1 MSRYRVRAFT
11 ARREPVIL
19 KVVADNPYDAAAQA
33 GKQIAAE
40 HPNMLGT
47 LDQLSVRK
55 MADSKVGAV
64 YIGKPVDAG
73 SRKGK
78 GNGKRK
84 GDGAIAPAAATT
96 AATAPAQ
103 TPASATN
110 APQTPAKLPSKA
122 AK

>member
-19 KVVADNPYDAAAQA
+19 KIVADNPYDAAAQA
-33 GKQIAAE
+33 GKQIGAE
-40 HPNMLGT
+40 HPDILRT

-55 MADSKVGAV
+55 MADSKQGAV
-64 YIGKPVDAG
+64 YIGRPVAPG

-78 GNGKRK
+78 GK
-84 GDGAIAPAAATT
+84 GATAPAATAATT
-96 AATAPAQ
+96 AATVPA
-103 TPASATN
+103 TTTAATV
-110 APQTPAKLPSKA
+110 PAKPNKA